1 MALIKMSKLEDFGGI
16 CSISID
22 FTPNPRLD
30 LRSHFGFVVGAL
42 ALTFLTFL
50 TFLALWTP
58 KGPLDLLPKKV
69 SQTHSDENSRKL

>member
-16 CSISID
+16 PID

-42 ALTFLTFL
+42 ALTFP

-69 SQTHSDENSRKL
+69 SQTHWDENSRKL